1 MGTTTSKVG
10 AKVNLNLNPGQL
22 CLSAVCDVL
31 SSSVKLRASIK
42 DFSKCKSHHRP
53 ILEYL
58 YFRILLFQILKKV
71 IRKSLL

>member
-42 DFSKCKSHHRP
+42 DFSK
-53 ILEYL
+53 
-58 YFRILLFQILKKV
+58 
-71 IRKSLL
+71 